1 MEHRKVTFHK
11 GFGMGLAADMYIP
24 KDATG
29 KLAAIAVSGP
39 FGAVKG
45 QGPLRPADGGA
56 RLRSDGLRPFV
67 HGERDHGRYFG
78 EYAFEKMTGKKCD
91 GKSVTVGNKEILII
105 PGASHVDLYDDQAGV
120 ILYDKLEL
128 FFRDNLK

>member
-1 MEHRKVTFHK
+1 MTFHK

-91 GKSVTVGNKEILII
+91 GKGVTVGNREVLMI
-105 PGASHVDLYDDQAGV
+105 PGASDVDVYDEEAGV
-120 ILYDKLEL
+120 IPPTTSWSSSSATT
-128 FFRDNLK
+128 

>member
-1 MEHRKVTFHK
+1 MTFHK

-45 QGPLRPADGGA
+45 GGRGLYAGHMAERGFLAMAFDPSSTARRPTAA
-56 RLRSDGLRPFV
+56 TS
-67 HGERDHGRYFG
+67 
-78 EYAFEKMTGKKCD
+78 
-91 GKSVTVGNKEILII
+91 
-105 PGASHVDLYDDQAGV
+105 ASTPSRG
-120 ILYDKLEL
+120 
-128 FFRDNLK
+128 